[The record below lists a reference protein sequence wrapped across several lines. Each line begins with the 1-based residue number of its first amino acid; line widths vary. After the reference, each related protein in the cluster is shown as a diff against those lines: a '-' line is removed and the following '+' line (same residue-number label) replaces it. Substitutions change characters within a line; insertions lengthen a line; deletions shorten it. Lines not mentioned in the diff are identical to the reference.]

1 MNKKIYCKKFGS
13 GPKKYV
19 GISGWGGNNNTY
31 TPIMK
36 YLPKDVSFTS
46 FDIQG
51 FGKSK
56 DPDEWNIQNICS
68 EIIDELGINEKTNLV
83 GNCTGGV
90 LGLEISKLLNYKVN
104 KLVMIDPFIYTPWYF
119 LLLVNKYFG
128 ERAYMA
134 TFASK
139 TGRYISNLLLKSKR
153 NEDTNLTEHFADM
166 NHKNSYSFLRMM
178 HNHPGLKIFS
188 DLDNSLSIIHGDKT
202 FKAVKRSISKI
213 KYQINH
219 TEIFEVKNAGHL
231 PIEDQP
237 EMVAKFIFN
246 NNE

>member
-1 MNKKIYCKKFGS
+1 MKNKIYSKKFGS

-31 TPIMK
+31 TPIIK

-51 FGKSK
+51 FGKSEK
-56 DPDEWNIQNICS
+56 PEKWDIKNICS
-68 EIIDELGINEKTNLV
+68 EIIEELAINEKTNLV
-83 GNCTGGV
+83 GNCTGGI
-90 LGLEISKLLNYKVN
+90 LGLEICKIMNYKIN

-128 ERAYMA
+128 EKAYMA

-153 NEDTNLTEHFADM
+153 NEDTNLTEHFSNMDH
-166 NHKNSYSFLRMM
+166 NNSYNFLRMM
-178 HNHPGLKIFS
+178 HNHPGLS
-188 DLDNSLSIIHGDKT
+188 TYSNLTNPLSVIHGDKT
-202 FKAVKRSISKI
+202 FNAVKKSISKI
-213 KYQINH
+213 KNEINH
-219 TEIFEVKNAGHL
+219 ASIHEVNHAGHL
-231 PIEDQP
+231 PIEEQP
-237 EMVAKFIFN
+237 DLVSKLIFN
-246 NNE
+246 EYE